1 MLDIKSI
8 KLIERI
14 SYMYIYIYLF
24 ITLYTLNYKPLVL
37 RLRTKVHPFILTTC
51 YSFLIE
57 RVPLNCEI
65 LWVMGVRGVREAVAS
80 PRNHH
85 QGTCQVCV
93 QPQRSPYWESW
104 ETPLRPSEKALSLA
118 YFAIWD
124 TLGDRSVIGGEW
136 SMHCWWDER
145 VSDVMWVRCGCGGSF
160 LTISVAEL

>member
-14 SYMYIYIYLF
+14 SYVYIYIYIYLF

-65 LWVMGVRGVREAVAS
+65 L
-80 PRNHH
+80 
-85 QGTCQVCV
+85 
-93 QPQRSPYWESW
+93 
-104 ETPLRPSEKALSLA
+104 
-118 YFAIWD
+118 
-124 TLGDRSVIGGEW
+124 
-136 SMHCWWDER
+136 
-145 VSDVMWVRCGCGGSF
+145 
-160 LTISVAEL
+160 